1 MTQLELS
8 APAPRPEPRA
18 VPGGELKE
26 AIKREVL
33 AALLVYGLG
42 RERAITGERLAELVG
57 QKLLDRGH
65 QHALCLRTLMRRVQ
79 ESVQELIEAGE
90 GIASTSTPPRGYWS
104 AQTVE
109 ELEESLAEC
118 ERRARMT
125 LRRRRGLRRVMAR
138 MRGQVEIQG
147 IA

>member
-1 MTQLELS
+1 MTQFDL
-8 APAPRPEPRA
+8 ARPAQRSL
-18 VPGGELKE
+18 PGGDLKD

-33 AALLVYGLG
+33 AALVVYALG

-65 QHALCLRTLMRRVQ
+65 EHALSIRTLMRRCQ
-79 ESVQELIEAGE
+79 ESVAELIEGGE
-90 GIASTSTPPRGYWS
+90 GIASNSSPPRGYFA

-109 ELEESLAEC
+109 ELEDSLAEC
-118 ERRARMT
+118 EQRARMIF
-125 LRRRRGLRRVMAR
+125 RRRRGLRRVMAR
-138 MRGQVEIQG
+138 MRGQQEIRG